1 MSLWFQSPMPKKY
14 QIFFFLWVL
23 LVMGAFASVGITF
36 SYMKHGLAL
45 VLFLAAILLTGIG
58 FMIRKRVMRNLGW
71 IEKKSNA

>member
-1 MSLWFQSPMPKKY
+1 MALWFQSPMPKKL

-45 VLFLAAILLTGIG
+45 ALFIVAILLTGIG
-58 FMIRKRVMRNLGW
+58 FMIRKRVMRGLGW
-71 IEKKSNA
+71 IEQKPKA